1 MQKSVEFFVHEL
13 AFPCERN
20 GEVYKPVVI
29 CESHSDACVE
39 RAEFVEL
46 DIYIRIDGCFCF
58 VRADFGTNFYIAV
71 QSVSFLLVN
80 RTDFQY
86 TYKIC
91 PMFLI
96 LIQLLSAARASII

>member
-1 MQKSVEFFVHEL
+1 MCLFRLLIFAAEKTDVPSALQKLFSV
-13 AFPCERN
+13 
-20 GEVYKPVVI
+20 PVTMP
-29 CESHSDACVE
+29 
-39 RAEFVEL
+39 L
-46 DIYIRIDGCFCF
+46 
-58 VRADFGTNFYIAV
+58 
-71 QSVSFLLVN
+71 VSFLLVN